1 MEIIITFLKNTYIL
15 LNILCFLSLAVYAMK
30 RGWEQA
36 KNDTAQK
43 RKVCD
48 SCWRDISK
56 VNEFLDKNKTL

>member
-1 MEIIITFLKNTYIL
+1 METIVTFLKNSWIL
-15 LNILCFLSLAVYAMK
+15 LNILCFIFLAVYAVK

-43 RKVCD
+43 RRVCD

-56 VNEFLDKNKTL
+56 VNEFLDKNKAL